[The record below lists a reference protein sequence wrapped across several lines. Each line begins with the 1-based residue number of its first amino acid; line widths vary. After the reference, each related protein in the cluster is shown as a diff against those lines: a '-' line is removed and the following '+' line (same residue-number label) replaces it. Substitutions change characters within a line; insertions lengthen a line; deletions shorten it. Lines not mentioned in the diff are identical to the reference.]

1 MLQQLEP
8 LRTGK
13 WIGDGL
19 GDSPMMPA
27 GHEVGTFCR
36 ADSLRCLFRSVT
48 ELKGFEPLF
57 GIANLLLDIKMGWK
71 KLRGK

>member
-1 MLQQLEP
+1 MGWELLDDP
-8 LRTGK
+8 
-13 WIGDGL
+13 
-19 GDSPMMPA
+19 PMMPA

-36 ADSLRCLFRSVT
+36 ADSLCCVFTSVT

-57 GIANLLLDIKMGWK
+57 GIANLLLDIKTGWK